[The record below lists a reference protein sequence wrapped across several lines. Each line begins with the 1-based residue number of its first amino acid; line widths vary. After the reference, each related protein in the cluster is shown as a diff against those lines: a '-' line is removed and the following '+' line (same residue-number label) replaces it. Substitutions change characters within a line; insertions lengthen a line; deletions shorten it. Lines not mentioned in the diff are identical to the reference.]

1 MPDQDNYPTEEEL
14 TRIRKWPTDDPRGWM
29 AFIKTCWYA
38 ADWGW
43 NEERGLDETLS
54 PRWVT
59 IYHVSTAGWSGNEE
73 IIRAMRENPNLLWS
87 QTWESVRR
95 GGHYVFT
102 VPDAVVS
109 AEEGKTGE

>member
-43 NEERGLDETLS
+43 SEHHVWPDPGPGS
-54 PRWVT
+54 VT
-59 IYHVSTAGWSGNEE
+59 EYHISTAGWSGNEE

>member
-43 NEERGLDETLS
+43 NEERGLDETL
-54 PRWVT
+54 
-59 IYHVSTAGWSGNEE
+59 
-73 IIRAMRENPNLLWS
+73 
-87 QTWESVRR
+87 
-95 GGHYVFT
+95 
-102 VPDAVVS
+102 
-109 AEEGKTGE
+109 